1 MQEARTVH
9 QEETRV
15 DHDLVRRWA
24 YATLVWLTLF
34 PLGGVILSI
43 KFHHPNFLGDLS
55 WLSFGRLRPVHVNGV
70 IFGAFST
77 GFITLVYYF
86 VPRICGVRLYKES
99 WGYLTFWIWNAAI
112 LLGSLS
118 LMAGFNKGIEAG
130 EYPVWVGVLIMVV
143 LVMTAL
149 QVYGTVFRR
158 RERRVYVALWYTMAA
173 LIWTAM
179 NYPLGNFILP
189 FWVNGVNSAA
199 LHGLYL
205 HYVVGLWIT
214 PAGLALIYYF
224 LPSSV
229 QNPLYSHKLSLI
241 GFWSIA
247 FLYPFLGIHHYLY
260 SPIPEWTQTVAIAYG
275 VLLIIPVWTVTTNF
289 FGTMS
294 GKWHLLAGKQSYDY
308 AAKFLILGAVNYFVG
323 CFQGSVEALRR
334 MQQLTHFNDFTIS
347 HSHMTVFGT
356 FIIWV
361 TGGLYYIWP
370 RITGRSLWSWRLASW
385 HFWLVLFGGSMMGV
399 ILAAMG
405 FMQGAMLEYGVNFTD
420 SIVEMK
426 PWWMARTF
434 SGAAM
439 DIGMGLFFYNLW
451 RSAREGAPIEAAP
464 APPRPTVPARAPM
477 HRPATLER
485 PSAII
490 LIAGVAFFFLAIAI
504 QWLIPIALVSDDR
517 LPVRTVQ
524 GVEILPTDYTD
535 QEKLGRKVYIREGC
549 WYCHSQYIRP
559 VTGEDN
565 RWGPV
570 SQAGEYAYDIP
581 HLFGTRR
588 IGPDLTRVGRK
599 YGDDWHV
606 AHHWEPRA
614 VVPDSIMPSF
624 RWLYSGADS
633 NGVPQ
638 MTDEGKAL
646 VAYLQKLGTQ
656 IGDWR
661 ETFHPIK
668 IATGSALEPNAKVI
682 DIGGEVYRRRCI
694 GCHGERGDG
703 NGPSARFLDP
713 KPRNFTRGIFKF
725 RSTGGKDSLP
735 LDADLYRTLTHGLWG
750 TAMPPWY
757 EISELERSSVV
768 QYIKTFSDRWKKEAV
783 PPAIVVPTEPP
794 ADAAAIDRGRQV
806 FAQAGCLGCHG
817 AAGKGDGPLAPILRD
832 VWGNP
837 VRPANFI
844 LPAGAKGGVKLGHD
858 AHHLFTVVMTGAGGT
873 PMEAFADR
881 LTTQQVW
888 DVVHFVQFLRQETR
902 EAEMEK
908 LQAGPPVQTAQRSP
922 RQGG

>member
-1 MQEARTVH
+1 MN
-9 QEETRV
+9 
-15 DHDLVRRWA
+15 HDLIRRWA
-24 YATLVWLTLF
+24 YATLIWMTLF
-34 PLGGVILSI
+34 PIGGVLISI
-43 KFHHPNFLGDLS
+43 KFHNPSFLDLS
-55 WLSFGRLRPVHVNGV
+55 WLSFGRIRPVHVNGV

-77 GFITLVYYF
+77 GFFTLIYYF
-86 VPRICGVRLYKES
+86 VPRICGVRLYKEA
-99 WGYLTFWIWNAAI
+99 WGYLAFWLWNAAI
-112 LLGSLS
+112 FFGSIS

-130 EYPVWVGVLIMVV
+130 EYPVWVGVLIMIS
-143 LVMTAL
+143 LVMITI

-173 LIWTAM
+173 LLWTAM

-189 FWVNGVNSAA
+189 FWVFGVNSAA

-229 QNPLYSHKLSLI
+229 RNPLYSHKLSLI

-260 SPIPEWTQTVAIAYG
+260 SPITEWTQTVAIAYG

-294 GKWHLLAGKQSYDY
+294 GKWTLLAGRHASDY
-308 AAKFLILGAVNYFVG
+308 ATKFLILGAIYYFIG

-334 MQQLTHFNDFTIS
+334 MQQLTHFSDFVIA

-356 FIIWV
+356 FILWV

-370 RITGRSLWSWRLASW
+370 RITGRDLWSWRLASW
-385 HFWLVLFGGSMMGV
+385 HFWLTLIGFSLMAV
-399 ILAAMG
+399 ILTAMG
-405 FMQGAMLEYGVNFTD
+405 FIQGAMLEYGASFVD
-420 SIVEMK
+420 SVAELK
-426 PWWMARTF
+426 PWWIARTLT
-434 SGAAM
+434 GVTM
-439 DIGMGLFFYNLW
+439 DIGAALFFYNLW
-451 RSAREGAPIEAAP
+451 KGAREGAPIEAIP
-464 APPRPTVPARAPM
+464 APPRPTAPARAPM
-477 HRPATLER
+477 HRSGPLER
-485 PSAII
+485 PSTII
-490 LIAGVAFFFLAIAI
+490 LLAGVAFFLLAIII
-504 QWLIPIALVSDDR
+504 QWVVPIAQLADDR
-517 LPVRTVQ
+517 LPVRTLQ
-524 GVEILPTDYTD
+524 GIEILPTDYTD

-570 SQAGEYAYDIP
+570 SQAGEYNYDIP

-606 AHHWEPRA
+606 AHHWNPRA

-624 RWLYSGADS
+624 HWLYDGVDQ

-661 ETFHPIK
+661 EEFHSTNI
-668 IATGSALEPNAKVI
+668 IVGSALRPNEKLL
-682 DIGGEVYRRRCI
+682 DIGKSVYTRRCI
-694 GCHGERGDG
+694 GCHGEKGDG
-703 NGPSARFLDP
+703 NGASARFLNP
-713 KPRNFTRGIFKF
+713 KPRNFTTGIFKF

-735 LDADLYRTLTHGLWG
+735 LDADLYRTITHGLWG

-757 EISELERSSVV
+757 ELSELERAAVI
-768 QYIKTFSDRWKKEAV
+768 QYVKTFSDRWKKGPV
-783 PPAIVVPTEPP
+783 PPPIAIPPEPP
-794 ADAAAIDRGRQV
+794 SDPGSVERGRQV

-817 AAGKGDGPLAPILRD
+817 FEGKGDGPLAPILRD
-832 VWGNP
+832 VWGHP
-837 VRPANFI
+837 VRPANFT
-844 LPAGAKGGVKLGHD
+844 LPAGVKGGVKLGHD
-858 AHHLFTVVMTGAGGT
+858 ALHLFTVVSTGVGGT
-873 PMEAFADR
+873 PMEAFAER
-881 LTTQQVW
+881 LTAQQIW
-888 DVVHFVQFLRQETR
+888 DVVHFVQSLRLKAH
-902 EAEMEK
+902 EAELERVRV
-908 LQAGPPVQTAQRSP
+908 APPIQTARH
-922 RQGG
+922 